1 MLNPIRHLPS
11 EITRTNRRY
20 LNFPMENRVEFR
32 ASKFR
37 DTSKAKEQEGAGYR
51 KIPDLFIYIYIR
63 CRPSVVASGEIWS
76 VLLKFRGTEITPS
89 CYEVVLGPCT
99 PCAQGINARI
109 SAFVHTTSGA
119 NTRTRNTVLNRA
131 K

>member
-37 DTSKAKEQEGAGYR
+37 DTSKAKEQEGTGYR
-51 KIPDLFIYIYIR
+51 KIPDLFIHIYIYIYGVDPWWHPGKYGVGIVKIQR
-63 CRPSVVASGEIWS
+63 NRNYTE
-76 VLLKFRGTEITPS
+76 LLRG
-89 CYEVVLGPCT
+89 CT
-99 PCAQGINARI
+99 
-109 SAFVHTTSGA
+109 
-119 NTRTRNTVLNRA
+119 RA
-131 K
+131 LYSLCTGN

>member
-20 LNFPMENRVEFR
+20 LKFPMENRVEFR

-51 KIPDLFIYIYIR
+51 KIPDLFIHIYTVQIR
-63 CRPSVVASGEIWS
+63 GGIRGNMVGIVKIQRNRNYTE
-76 VLLKFRGTEITPS
+76 LLRG
-89 CYEVVLGPCT
+89 CT
-99 PCAQGINARI
+99 
-109 SAFVHTTSGA
+109 
-119 NTRTRNTVLNRA
+119 RA
-131 K
+131 LYSLCTGN

>member
-51 KIPDLFIYIYIR
+51 KIPDLFIYIYI
-63 CRPSVVASGEIWS
+63 
-76 VLLKFRGTEITPS
+76 
-89 CYEVVLGPCT
+89 Y
-99 PCAQGINARI
+99 
-109 SAFVHTTSGA
+109 GA
-119 NTRTRNTVLNRA
+119 DPWWHPGKYGRYC
-131 K
+131 